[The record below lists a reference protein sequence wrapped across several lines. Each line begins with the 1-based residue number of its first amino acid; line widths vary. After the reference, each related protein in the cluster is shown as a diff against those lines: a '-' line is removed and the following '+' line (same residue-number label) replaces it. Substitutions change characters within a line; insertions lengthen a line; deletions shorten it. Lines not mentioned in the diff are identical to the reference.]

1 MHTHIVFF
9 WLAEPDN
16 QDHREALKA
25 GVHQLM
31 QDPMVRQSTVGKP
44 AQTSRDVVESGYD
57 IGLIAE
63 FDSLAAHDTYQ
74 NGAHHQKFLEDCK
87 TLWSRVQ
94 VYDVEI

>member
-25 GVHQLM
+25 GVRQLM
-31 QDPMVRQSTVGKP
+31 QDPMVRRSTIGKP

-57 IGLIAE
+57 VGLIAE
-63 FDSLAAHDTYQ
+63 FDSLE
-74 NGAHHQKFLEDCK
+74 AHHQKFLEDCK
-87 TLWSRVQ
+87 TLWSTVQ
-94 VYDVEI
+94 VYDVET